1 MQVSVTIVLTLFVNQ
16 DKVLSNTSGT
26 LLSRHNNLL
35 HDAISALFTQP
46 QPGHKFAP
54 PVYEYPLLLVKALN
68 IVSPIECI

>member
-35 HDAISALFTQP
+35 HFCVI
-46 QPGHKFAP
+46 
-54 PVYEYPLLLVKALN
+54 YPAKTWT
-68 IVSPIECI
+68 